1 MSPIAPNMFRTAK
14 WSFSTRRVDQTIATG
29 LDADLAATRPGD
41 LILGRI
47 ISISQHQ
54 RIQLPT
60 GRPSSLYPGDLIVMP
75 CGARYAPDQFEGHA
89 KIDAEGCDMLAGGG
103 CLGQMISRNERIKPP
118 TRVQPLGRIT
128 NTRGVVMNVADF
140 ALPKAA
146 GAATLPVIAV
156 LGTAMNSGKTT
167 AAVALSFGL
176 TRAGWRVATIKAT
189 GTGAFGDYNDYV
201 DTGAH
206 MVADFTD
213 AGMVTTYLE
222 PLARIKSG
230 IADLLWQA
238 EVSGAE
244 VVVMEVAD
252 GLFQRETAGLVA
264 DAEFRGGLAGVVF
277 ACGDALAAS
286 GGVTELARHN
296 LRPVA
301 LTGIVSCSPMATIEA
316 QAATGVEVM
325 TRGQLLDPAE
335 ANRIATLVGAPARR
349 GVAA

>member
-1 MSPIAPNMFRTAK
+1 MSPITSHMFQTAK
-14 WSFSTRRVDQTIATG
+14 WSFSTRRVDQSRAIA
-29 LDADLAATRPGD
+29 LDTDLAATRPGD
-41 LILGRI
+41 LILGRV

-60 GRPSSLYPGDLIVMP
+60 GRPSNLYPGDLIVMP
-75 CGARYAPDQFEGHA
+75 CGARYAPDQFEGLA
-89 KIDAEGCDMLAGGG
+89 KIDPEGCDMLAGGG
-103 CLGQMISRNERIKPP
+103 CLGQMLSRNERIKPP

-128 NTRGVVMNVADF
+128 DQLGRVINVADF
-140 ALPKAA
+140 AIPKAA
-146 GAATLPVIAV
+146 GEASLPVIAV

-167 AAVALSFGL
+167 ATVALSYGL
-176 TRAGWRVATIKAT
+176 TRAGWRVATLKAT
-189 GTGAFGDYNDYV
+189 GTGAFRDYNDYV

-238 EVSGAE
+238 EIAGAE

-252 GLFQRETAGLVA
+252 GLFQRETAGLIA
-264 DAEFRGGLAGVVF
+264 DRAFRSGLAGVIF

-286 GGVTELARHN
+286 RGVTELTRHG

-301 LTGIVSCSPMATIEA
+301 LTGIVSCSPMASLEA